1 MKVIRFIL
9 FITLISFIFGSN
21 CITQIPNKRSDC
33 HNAEALPLNYCCY
46 FKGIDKYA
54 KVEKCTNVLK
64 SKIDGD
70 TNGIPNVDI
79 YISNANSE
87 ILGDRI
93 DYLDCKS
100 SYYQIGLYSLIL
112 FLILV

>member
-1 MKVIRFIL
+1 MNVIQFIL
-9 FITLISFIFGSN
+9 FISLISFIFGSN
-21 CITQIPNKRSDC
+21 CMTQIPNKRSDC
-33 HNAEALPLNYCCY
+33 HNANAIPLHYCCY
-46 FKGIDKYA
+46 FKGIEKYA

-64 SKIDGD
+64 SNIDGD

-79 YISNANSE
+79 YISNAKSD

-100 SYYQIGLYSLIL
+100 SYYQIGLYSLFL